1 MDWLNTG
8 MPRMTDV
15 TMWSQQFDAL
25 ARFVKRKLINLHPSN
40 SRESQI
46 IYNFKNSCNVNIDA
60 SV

>member
-1 MDWLNTG
+1 